1 MAVLS
6 KIESLVAIKILVALR
21 VELAGLE
28 QLREPEKEH
37 NQYIANSLPV
47 KFY

>member
-6 KIESLVAIKILVALR
+6 KIENLVALS